1 MTDLEYMKI
10 ALVEAEKAFK
20 KNEAPIGAVV
30 VLNDKIIGCGYNQRE
45 TLSDP
50 TAHAE
55 MIAIREA
62 AKYLGSWRL
71 IDVEMF
77 VTVEPCPMCA
87 GAIYQA
93 RIKRLVYGADDPKAG
108 AAGTL
113 MNILQD
119 KRLNHQTEV
128 TGGVCEKESREIL
141 AMFFKKLR

>member
-1 MTDLEYMKI
+1 MTDLEYMEI
-10 ALVEAEKAFK
+10 ALVEAEKAFR
-20 KNEAPIGAVV
+20 KNEVPIGAVV
-30 VLNDKIIGCGYNQRE
+30 VLNDEIIGRGHNQRQ
-45 TLSDP
+45 TFNDP

-128 TGGVCEKESREIL
+128 TGGVCEKESRKIL
-141 AMFFKKLR
+141 ARFFKGLR